1 MSIRQRVQSRP
12 ELVRN
17 TLIFLTEDEVKF
29 ANLIGSKRNSSN
41 RKLNTYDNR
50 YKKTDPIEIDQLGAR
65 AEMAIYKFC
74 NQYPEDMFMFKP
86 KSKANKT
93 DLGDIVIEGF
103 SVDVKATKYKTGKL
117 LANIGPL
124 PDIDI
129 FGLIVENNLNEYAI
143 KGFLPAYEL
152 HDEKR
157 IEIVGRRVYAAHQ
170 KDLLDFDDAVKKYI
184 SHTKKG
190 VDKIKLVK

>member
-1 MSIRQRVQSRP
+1 M
-12 ELVRN
+12 L
-17 TLIFLTEDEVKF
+17 
-29 ANLIGSKRNSSN
+29 
-41 RKLNTYDNR
+41 
-50 YKKTDPIEIDQLGAR
+50 
-65 AEMAIYKFC
+65 
-74 NQYPEDMFMFKP
+74 
-86 KSKANKT
+86 
-93 DLGDIVIEGF
+93 
-103 SVDVKATKYKTGKL
+103 KL

-129 FGLIVENNLNEYAI
+129 FGLIVENNLNEYDI

-157 IEIVGRRVYAAHQ
+157 IEVVGRRVYAAHQ

-190 VDKIKLVK
+190 VDRSK